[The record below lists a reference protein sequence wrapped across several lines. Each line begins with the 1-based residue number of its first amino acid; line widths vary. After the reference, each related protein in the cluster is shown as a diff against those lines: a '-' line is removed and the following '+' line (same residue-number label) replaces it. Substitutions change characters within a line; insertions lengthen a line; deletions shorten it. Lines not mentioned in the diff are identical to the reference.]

1 MNLLPMRIEKA
12 NDGSGGETRKAA
24 NGEIFRQ
31 YRRYRARL
39 LSRSLPANTRP
50 WEPPIEKRII
60 YRSQPFG
67 FDTAMLAGILS
78 AARRN
83 NPRLGITGALVCR
96 HDLYLQ
102 LIEGPG
108 EAIDALYAQ
117 IEADDRHF
125 DVRLLL
131 SEAMGERLF
140 PNWAMLD
147 DTAPSQFWSAQ
158 DVAAGALEGA
168 NPEELRAPFVRLAAA
183 NPG

>member
-1 MNLLPMRIEKA
+1 
-12 NDGSGGETRKAA
+12 
-24 NGEIFRQ
+24 
-31 YRRYRARL
+31 
-39 LSRSLPANTRP
+39 
-50 WEPPIEKRII
+50 
-60 YRSQPFG
+60 
-67 FDTAMLAGILS
+67 MLAGILS

-158 DVAAGALEGA
+158 EVAAGDAEVGHQAGDVGGA
-168 NPEELRAPFVRLAAA
+168 NLGV
-183 NPG
+183 